1 MQSMFKRAPV
11 RVAPRNAATE
21 QSSDDLLNDILGN
34 LTGDVK

>member
-11 RVAPRNAATE
+11 RVAPRNAASE

-34 LTGDVK
+34 LGGDSK